1 MMRNNRLPIPKPSVA
16 AVLFVAAVMLVV
28 CARPAYAY
36 VDPSVVT
43 YTIQALAAVA
53 VALSA
58 VAGVAFRRT
67 RKVFFRLLGIDEDAG
82 KVIEPAVSCIV
93 PSQKAA
99 ADAAFEADLAAVA
112 SGPVEKP
119 LKWGSRLWRA
129 LLASAFLFFTVFVV
143 APLEVTLASAQD
155 LIFNI
160 EMFWQPVVIA
170 AAIGAVVLALVL
182 TVFRGKAFR
191 VAVALVVG
199 LAIAA
204 YIEVMFLNAPL
215 PVADGTPVPWQDY
228 DKITLLSS
236 IVWIA
241 ILVIFAVMAL
251 WVPRVCSAVSIV
263 LGLGLAIVQAVGVGS
278 LLLAPKA
285 SGVLEG
291 SGTIM
296 VTERGLFNVS
306 DKNNVIVFVLDTM
319 DTAHVIDYLY
329 DYPDTLD
336 EFTGFTF
343 YTNSTGSMIPT
354 RYAVPVMLTARDISA
369 FETYDEYFTSGYKGT
384 RFLDD
389 MLDAGYSLGIY
400 TTNAIWDEPSSTY
413 MSERTVNIYDTSIDN
428 SVHVDWLGTVKVL
441 WKCALYR
448 DLPWVFK
455 PRFWF
460 ETEEL
465 NNGMVASD
473 DSGEED
479 APFVFDDEL
488 YFRKLKE
495 IGLSVSDEG
504 GEGDFRF
511 IHLLGSHAPY
521 TLNLDGITEL
531 EGTSEEIQ
539 TIATLRMVREYI
551 RQLKALGLY
560 DRATIIV
567 TADHGEWYL
576 TTDDLYEPSTPIML
590 VKPSQTAE
598 EAAQPLQVSEVPVS
612 HYDLQPT
619 ILKAMG
625 ADDATLA
632 AYNGMV
638 MWNVPDAP
646 RLRLYYT
653 TLNDREQNKKDIAI
667 KEWAID
673 GNALDFN
680 DWYQT
685 GRVWDTMAS
694 PEWGNY

>member
-1 MMRNNRLPIPKPSVA
+1 MKTRRLSIPKPSVA
-16 AVLFVAAVMLVV
+16 AVLLVAAVVLVV
-28 CARPAYAY
+28 SARPAYAY

-67 RKVFFRLLGIDEDAG
+67 RKVFFKLLGIDEDAG
-82 KVIEPAVSCIV
+82 KVIEPAVSRIS
-93 PSQKAA
+93 PLQKNY
-99 ADAAFEADLAAVA
+99 ADARFEKELAARSDA
-112 SGPVEKP
+112 VEDKP
-119 LKWGSRLWRA
+119 LPWGSRLWRA

-143 APLEVTLASAQD
+143 APLEITLASASD

-170 AAIGAVVLALVL
+170 AAIGCVVFALLL
-182 TVFRGKAFR
+182 TAFRGKAFR
-191 VAVALVVG
+191 VAVAVVVG
-199 LAIAA
+199 LTIAA

-228 DKITLLSS
+228 DKITLVSAV
-236 IVWIA
+236 VWIA
-241 ILVIFAVMAL
+241 IVAIFAVLAYRI
-251 WVPRVCSAVSIV
+251 PRVCSAVSIA
-263 LGLGLAIVQAVGVGS
+263 LGLALTIIQAVGVGS
-278 LLLAPKA
+278 LIVAPKA

-319 DTAHVIDYLY
+319 DTVHVLNYLE

-354 RYAVPVMLTARDISA
+354 RYAVPSMLTAHDISDYA
-369 FETYDEYFTSGYKGT
+369 TYDEYFKSGYANS

-389 MLDAGYSLGIY
+389 MLDRGYSLGIY
-400 TTNAIWDEPSSTY
+400 TTNAIWDEASSAY
-413 MSERTVNIYDTSIDN
+413 MSERTVNIYDTSVDN
-428 SVHVDWLGTVKVL
+428 SVHVDWLGTIKVL

-448 DLPWVFK
+448 DLPWALK

-460 ETEEL
+460 DTEEI
-465 NNGMVASD
+465 NNGMVSSD
-473 DSGEED
+473 GSGEED

-488 YFRKLKE
+488 YFKQLKE

-504 GEGDFRF
+504 GEGDLRF

-531 EGTSEEIQ
+531 EGTNEEIQ
-539 TIATLRMVREYI
+539 TIATLRMVREYL
-551 RQLKALGLY
+551 RQLKELGLY
-560 DRATIIV
+560 DQATIIV

-576 TTDDLYEPSTPIML
+576 TTDDLYEPSSPIML
-590 VKPSQTAE
+590 VKPSQTAA
-598 EAAQPLQVSEVPVS
+598 EAAQPLKYSEVPVS
-612 HYDLQPT
+612 HIDLQPT
-619 ILKAMG
+619 ILEAMG

-632 AYNGMV
+632 AYEGMV
-638 MWNVPDAP
+638 MWEVPDAP

-653 TLNDREQNKKDIAI
+653 TLNDREQNKKDVAI

-685 GRVWDTMAS
+685 GRVWDTQAS